1 MVTNAPI
8 GVFDSGVGGL
18 SVLGEIRQQLPHE
31 SLLYVAD
38 SGFVPYGERTPE
50 FIRERCAQIC
60 QFLLA
65 QGAKALVVACNT
77 ASTLALH
84 HLRTALPIPVVGVV
98 PAIKVAAGL
107 TSSGHIGLL
116 ATPATVNRPYTDQ
129 LIDDFAGHC
138 QVHRFGSANL
148 VQWAEDFL
156 QTGTITPAL
165 KNHLAPWIEENPAM
179 QHVVLGC
186 THFPLLRA
194 ELEEYWPHIS
204 WIDSG
209 SAIAR
214 RVESLLGGRGLEG
227 FPGPLHCYWTGAE
240 AGAAGAKRFLTAL
253 GNLAAS
259 RQLSTENP
267 VQSMNSV

>member
-1 MVTNAPI
+1 MNPSVLI
-8 GVFDSGVGGL
+8 FDSGVGGL
-18 SVLGEIRQQLPHE
+18 SVLQEIRQRLPGAELHY
-31 SLLYVAD
+31 LMDNA
-38 SGFVPYGERTPE
+38 FFPYGIKPDDVLIQRIVNVCSQAVSELNPDM
-50 FIRERCAQIC
+50 
-60 QFLLA
+60 
-65 QGAKALVVACNT
+65 LVVACNT

-84 HLRTALPIPVVGVV
+84 HLRTVLPIPVVGTV
-98 PAIKVAAGL
+98 PAIKVAAGQ

-165 KNHLAPWIEENPAM
+165 KSHLAPWIDANPAM
-179 QHVVLGC
+179 EHVVLGC

-194 ELEEYWPHIS
+194 ELEEYWPHIR

-240 AGAAGAKRFLTAL
+240 AGAAGALRFLSAL

-259 RQLSTENP
+259 RQLRTENP